1 MTTLPE
7 DKAVPVAEGLFT
19 WPDRGVEGRA
29 SPHGQAGPGRPHLI
43 GGTCTA
49 CGTTTFPAQRSC
61 PRCTGT
67 DLRTVPLAQTGR
79 LWSWTVQAFE
89 PKPPYAADGSF
100 TPYGVGYVELATE
113 DGTGTVLVESR
124 LTEADPA
131 RLEIGAPMRLTF
143 ISLRRDDSGAKV
155 MTFAFEPAGPA
166 APAEPGWAA
175 GQIGETP

>member
-19 WPDRGVEGRA
+19 WPDREVEVGS
-29 SPHGQAGPGRPHLI
+29 SPVGQAEPGRPRLI
-43 GGTCTA
+43 GSTCTA

-67 DLRTVPLAQTGR
+67 DLQTGPLTDTGR
-79 LWSWTVQAFE
+79 LWSWTIQGFE
-89 PKPPYAADGSF
+89 PKPPYAADGPF
-100 TPYGVGYVELATE
+100 TSYGVGYVELATE
-113 DGTGTVLVESR
+113 DGTGSVLVESR

-155 MTFAFEPAGPA
+155 MTFAFGPAGPA
-166 APAEPGWAA
+166 GAA
-175 GQIGETP
+175 AQIGEAP

>member
-7 DKAVPVAEGLFT
+7 DKAVPVAEGLFS
-19 WPDRGVEGRA
+19 WPDRGIEGGA
-29 SPHGQAGPGRPHLI
+29 SPLAQADPGRPRLI
-43 GGTCTA
+43 GSTCTA

-67 DLRTVPLAQTGR
+67 DLRTGPLEQAGR
-79 LWSWTVQAFE
+79 LWSWTIQGFE
-89 PKPPYAADGSF
+89 PKPPYAADGPF

-113 DGTGTVLVESR
+113 DGTGSVLVESR

-155 MTFAFEPAGPA
+155 MTFAFGPAGPA
-166 APAEPGWAA
+166 GPAGAA
-175 GQIGETP
+175 GAATQIGEAS